1 MAAHASTERNT
12 RRSGSQSG
20 GNLRHAIS
28 RFLLYA
34 LAIIL
39 ALAFGYP
46 FFYAIA
52 GSLKAPSEIYVFP
65 PQVLPEVPQWSNY
78 LQVFERQPFYLRWF
92 GNTVFVTVLGTLGV
106 VLSASLVA
114 YSFARFKFRGRNLLF
129 VLTLSTMMMP
139 AQVTLIPQFILF
151 AKIGW
156 LDTLYPL
163 WVPLWFGGGAFYIF
177 LMRQFIMSL
186 PRDLD
191 EAALIDGASRWRIW
205 WMILFPLCKPVLA
218 TAAII
223 AFMAEWNRFMEPL
236 VFLNSPRNFTLSV
249 GVSFFQQNAD
259 SIAEILQHL
268 LLAASI
274 MMIAPTLI
282 VFFAAQKYFV
292 RGIVM
297 TGIKG

>member
-1 MAAHASTERNT
+1 MAAHTSTNPG
-12 RRSGSQSG
+12 SGAAGNQRQT
-20 GNLRHAIS
+20 NLRSTLSTI
-28 RFLLYA
+28 FLYA
-34 LAIIL
+34 LAITL
-39 ALAFGYP
+39 ALAFGFP

-52 GSLKAPSEIYVFP
+52 SSLKSPSEIFVFP
-65 PQVLPEVPQWSNY
+65 PQILPEVPQWSNY
-78 LQVFERQPFYLRWF
+78 LEVFERQPLYLRWF
-92 GNTVFVTVLGTLGV
+92 GNTVLVTLLGTLGV

-129 VLTLSTMMMP
+129 VATLSTMMMP

-151 AKIGW
+151 SEIGW

-205 WMILFPLCKPVLA
+205 WNILFPLCKPVLA

-236 VFLNSPRNFTLSV
+236 VFLISPRNFTLSV
-249 GVSFFQQNAD
+249 GVSFFQQNAE

-268 LLAASI
+268 LLAASM

-297 TGIKG
+297 SGLKG

>member
-1 MAAHASTERNT
+1 MTARTMSESTHTGAVQEENEVQRNSASKP
-12 RRSGSQSG
+12 
-20 GNLRHAIS
+20 
-28 RFLLYA
+28 LLYL
-34 LAIIL
+34 LAIGLSI
-39 ALAFGYP
+39 AFGFP
-46 FFYAIA
+46 FFYTIA
-52 GSLKAPSEIYVFP
+52 SSLKAPSEIYVFP
-65 PQVLPEVPQWSNY
+65 PQLLPEVPQWNNY
-78 LQVFERQPFYLRWF
+78 LEVFERQPFYPRWF
-92 GNTVFVTVLGTLGV
+92 GNTIFITVIGSLGV
-106 VLSASLVA
+106 VLSSSLVA

-129 VLTLSTMMMP
+129 LITLSTMMMP

-151 AKIGW
+151 SKIGW

-205 WMILFPLCKPVLA
+205 WNILFPLCKPVLA

-236 VFLNSPRNFTLSV
+236 VFLISPKNFTLSV
-249 GVSFFQQNAD
+249 GLSFFQQNAE

-297 TGIKG
+297 TGLKG